1 MSQSIIDSNARLAV
15 MIGLFV
21 FLIDMALWRAAVDL
35 LPRQG
40 SGFLFNPTHILGW
53 ADVC

>member
-1 MSQSIIDSNARLAV
+1 MSQSIIDSNAHLAV
-15 MIGLFV
+15 MIWLFV
-21 FLIDMALWRAAVDL
+21 YLIDMAVWRSAVEL
-35 LPRQG
+35 LPREG